1 MKSASLTLACLLFA
15 TASIGAAADTV
26 SKNIM
31 VKSPAASS
39 ESAARRKLHE
49 QAKFQCLPLM
59 YGTANAS
66 IDASS
71 VRCK

>member
-1 MKSASLTLACLLFA
+1 MKSASLKLACLLLA
-15 TASIGAAADTV
+15 TTAMNAAADTV
-26 SKNIM
+26 GKKIM

-39 ESAARRKLHE
+39 ESAARSHLHE
-49 QAKFQCLPLM
+49 QAKFQCLPPM